1 MNKTQLIDTM
11 AVAIR
16 SADNT
21 YFNENYTKQAE
32 AAWAAIEKL
41 GYTIVPTSYPAEI
54 WQKAADKMKTG
65 QIKPADH
72 VKNVYETILKI
83 AAGN

>member
-1 MNKTQLIDTM
+1 MNKAQLIDQM
-11 AVAIR
+11 AIAIR

-32 AAWAAIEKL
+32 AAFAALEKS
-41 GYTIVPTSYPAEI
+41 GYAVVPSSYPQDI

-72 VKNVYETILKI
+72 VKNVYETVLKL
-83 AAGN
+83 AKGE